1 MRFCSGVAYCDVGC
15 EGQTFFLR
23 GGSERAEQDRLGI
36 PAFLQH
42 FFQIDLHLKDRKSIV
57 LQ

>member
-1 MRFCSGVAYCDVGC
+1 MRFCSGVAHCDVGC

-42 FFQIDLHLKDRKSIV
+42 FFI
-57 LQ
+57 